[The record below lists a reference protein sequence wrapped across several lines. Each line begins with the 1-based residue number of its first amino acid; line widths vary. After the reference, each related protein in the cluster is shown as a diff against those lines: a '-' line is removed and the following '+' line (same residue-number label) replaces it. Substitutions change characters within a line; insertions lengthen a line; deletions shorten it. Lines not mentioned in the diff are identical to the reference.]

1 MQAWIDPR
9 VIDNDLIAPHW
20 WNRKVLEESNL
31 FCDLTAMG
39 RKNPRDK
46 RAATTAFPSC
56 AKASLKSLIA
66 NIPLSRQ
73 VQTRSQP

>member
-9 VIDNDLIAPHW
+9 LIDIGLIAPHRW
-20 WNRKVLEESNL
+20 IGKVLEETNL

-56 AKASLKSLIA
+56 AEASLKSLIA
-66 NIPLSRQ
+66 NAPLSRQ